1 MERGHA
7 GHENRNSGGNE
18 GDGARDQRHQKYVEK
33 HDAEGKN
40 GDSSHALV
48 SNRMEQSGKA
58 VVFHG
63 VVPFKVFSTET
74 TETIERTRMTENKSK
89 RRKKCNLKNVKSPL
103 KRKLKSSSP
112 SIEIQSFWADSC

>member
-7 GHENRNSGGNE
+7 GHENRNGGGNE

-63 VVPFKVFSTET
+63 VVPFCMWVFIGFKLGVSGVFESDKQIGFVGTGV
-74 TETIERTRMTENKSK
+74 
-89 RRKKCNLKNVKSPL
+89 LDSP
-103 KRKLKSSSP
+103 R
-112 SIEIQSFWADSC
+112 IT